1 MEATTVYT
9 LNFDPDVCESCET
22 CDCLMKCQYMAFDL
36 AEAKKEKDNINR
48 GKDSRVLIE
57 CATCY
62 ACEAYCPANNH
73 PFYLIVERQEE
84 KGILPAP
91 APITR
96 QQTLMMKPK
105 GTITPMRVSPPV
117 IDMCYFPMLTD
128 SIKEPLYENPSI
140 IVGSDIFCNIMW
152 LHFAR
157 NSVIRE
163 QLPRAIDNI
172 WHYYLR
178 DSHVDELICF
188 HDECYATFT
197 HLAPAFNI
205 PVPFKAVH
213 VFEYIS
219 GRLDELKDIIE
230 PVNAPVA
237 YQRPC
242 SNRLIPE
249 TQHWVD
255 DIFQKIGAQR
265 VKRTYDRDNAL
276 CCGQV
281 LRAHQREEMADDVQN
296 RNLEDMKAA
305 GAVYCV
311 FNCPACM
318 MAMAEP
324 VAQKG
329 IFPIHLSDLCQST
342 LQGDAPKG

>member
-1 MEATTVYT
+1 MYPI
-9 LNFDPDVCESCET
+9 NFDPAVCASCGT
-22 CDCLMKCQYMAFDL
+22 CDCLMKCQYMTFTL
-36 AEAKKEKDNINR
+36 EEARREKAAINS
-48 GKDSRVLIE
+48 GEGSRVLTE

-62 ACEAYCPANNH
+62 ACEEYCPNGNH
-73 PFYLIVERQEE
+73 PFYMIVERQEQR
-84 KGILPAP
+84 GLLPAP

-96 QQTLMMKPK
+96 QQTLMMKPR
-105 GTITPMRVSPPV
+105 GTITPGKVRAPV
-117 IDMCYFPMLTD
+117 IDMCYFPMLTN
-128 SIKEPLYENPSI
+128 SIRAPLYDNPSV
-140 IVGSDIFCNIMW
+140 IVGSDIFCNVMW

-163 QLPRAIDNI
+163 RLPRVIENI

-178 DSHVDELICF
+178 DSDTDELICF
-188 HDECYATFT
+188 HDECYATFS

-205 PVPFKAVH
+205 DVPFKPVH

-219 GRLDELKDIIE
+219 GRLDALKDDIT
-230 PVNAPVA
+230 PLDAKVA

-255 DIFQKIGAQR
+255 DIFGKIGAER
-265 VKRTYDRDNAL
+265 VEREYDRGNAL

-281 LRAHQREEMADDVQN
+281 LRAHQREEKADDLQE
-296 RNLEDMKAA
+296 RNLNDMVQA
-305 GAVYCV
+305 GAAYCV

-318 MAMAEP
+318 ETLAEP
-324 VAQKG
+324 AAERG
-329 IFPIHLSDLCQST
+329 LFPIHLSDLCQVA
-342 LQGDAPKG
+342 LEGKG

>member
-1 MEATTVYT
+1 MYA
-9 LNFDPDVCESCET
+9 LNFDPAICESCDG
-22 CDCLMKCQYMAFDL
+22 CDCLMRCQYMEFDL
-36 AEAKKEKDNINR
+36 EEAKFEKANINN
-48 GKDSRVLIE
+48 GKDSRVLTG
-57 CATCY
+57 CTTCY
-62 ACEAYCPANNH
+62 ACEEYCPSGNH

-84 KGILPAP
+84 KGILPSP

-96 QQTLMMKPK
+96 QQILMMKPK
-105 GTITPMRVSPPV
+105 ETITPMKVSAPV
-117 IDMCYFPMLTD
+117 IDMCYFPMLAG

-157 NSVIRE
+157 NSVIRDR
-163 QLPRAIDNI
+163 LPRAIENI
-172 WHYYLR
+172 WNNYLR
-178 DSHVDELICF
+178 DSGVDELICF

-205 PVPFKAVH
+205 EVPFKPVH
-213 VFEYIS
+213 IFEYIS
-219 GRLDELKDIIE
+219 GRLDTLRDIIK
-230 PVNAPVA
+230 PINAKVA

-255 DIFQKIGAQR
+255 DIFEKIGAQR
-265 VKRTYDRDNAL
+265 IKRKYDRERAL

-281 LRAHQREEMADDVQN
+281 LRAHQREEMADEIQN
-296 RNLEDMKAA
+296 RNLDDMKES

-311 FNCPACM
+311 FNCPVCM
-318 MAMAEP
+318 VTLAEP
-324 VAQKG
+324 AVEKG
-329 IFPIHLSDLCQST
+329 LFPIHLSDLCQAALKTDTS
-342 LQGDAPKG
+342 KGQAHG